1 MILTNNDV
9 LEEVIH
15 EIMDDMFFLF
25 PELDEEGL
33 PMQYKELNPP
43 YLDAGIHF
51 NTEDLLRIRIDYG
64 LLTEMASNFTGL
76 PPESIEQEH
85 LESTAAETANII
97 GGNFLVKI
105 DPEQNYKLSIPE
117 LLEANQALAVADRP
131 WQLSFISENGGLLC
145 WPEPL
150 KKS

>member
-1 MILTNNDV
+1 MILTNKDV

-33 PMQYKELNPP
+33 PMQYEELSPP
-43 YLDAGIHF
+43 FLDAVIHF
-51 NTEDLLRIRIDYG
+51 NTEHLLRIRIDHS
-64 LLTEMASNFTGL
+64 LLTEMTSNFTGL
-76 PPESIEQEH
+76 PFESIEKEH
-85 LESTAAETANII
+85 LESTVAETANII

-117 LLEANQALAVADRP
+117 LRKANEALAVADRP
-131 WQLSFISENGGLLC
+131 WQLSFVSESGGLLC

-150 KKS
+150 KKN